1 MLNNLKKACP
11 EGVEKLIPDVLPL
24 EAVVAVIQKLLEE
37 QVPVY
42 DLPTILEALTKR
54 APVTKDLDKLTQYV
68 RQLLAKH
75 IANTHQTKI
84 A

>member
-54 APVTKDLDKLTQYV
+54 APVTGDK
-68 RQLLAKH
+68 RFG
-75 IANTHQTKI
+75 QTDAI
-84 A
+84 CPTALG